1 MKTGLIRAKNALFS
15 LFIAAAAVFLLS
27 AGTSEV
33 VKGFRSESAYPPDPV
48 TAGEQTV
55 EVYGKKFL
63 PDAAEID
70 FDGDEIDGFDGILGK
85 LDDFDSLQTVDF
97 GSFSVSIDQV
107 DGIREMF
114 GDVNVRIGVYVTVQG
129 QKFDQASPT
138 LDLTGSGPEIIPE
151 MTEKLSLFTCLE
163 SVDLH
168 GVEITPEQ
176 QKGLVDS
183 YPGIRFLWDVD
194 IMGEK
199 YDSASEDLDLTNHRE
214 LTLDA
219 VRQAIPLFCGLKRL
233 DLSDCGFA
241 NEDLAELRGE
251 FPDTKIVWTLYMG
264 KWSLKTDAVAFSVL
278 IYNYNYT
285 ALRSPDIEV
294 LKYCTDLQALDLGH
308 QRLTDLSVIGD
319 YLPELRILILADNT
333 VSDLT
338 PLSKL
343 KHLHYL
349 ELFVNPYLTDV
360 SPIGECK
367 EMVDLNISHI
377 YGLTDISA
385 LLDFPML
392 ERLWIENTGV
402 SAADIQLLKD
412 TYPDTNVTN
421 IGWGSVDQGWRWH
434 PRYNAMID
442 MYHDTTYISE
452 EFSKYDSPD

>member
-1 MKTGLIRAKNALFS
+1 MKAAFKTVAEILFS
-15 LFIAAAAVFLLS
+15 LFFAVGVVFLLS
-27 AGTSEV
+27 AGTSET
-33 VKGFRSESAYPPDPV
+33 VKGFASASATPPAPLPV
-48 TAGEQTV
+48 KKQTV
-55 EVYGKKFL
+55 GIYGKNFL
-63 PDAAEID
+63 PDSEEID
-70 FDGDEIDGFDGILGK
+70 FSGDEVKGYDELLRKI
-85 LDDFDSLQTVDF
+85 DDFTSLKTVDF
-97 GSFSVSIDQV
+97 GSLSVSIDEV
-107 DGIREMF
+107 DGIRKLF
-114 GDVNVRIGVYVTVQG
+114 GDKEIRIGVYVPMCG
-129 QKFDQASPT
+129 HKFDQEEKE
-138 LDLTGSGPEIIPE
+138 LDLTGIGPGEIPE
-151 MTEKLSLFTCLE
+151 LTDKLRHFTRLE
-163 SVDLH
+163 TVDMH

-176 QKGLVDS
+176 QKDLAEK
-183 YPGIRFLWDVD
+183 YPDVRFLWDVSILD
-194 IMGEK
+194 EK
-199 YDSASEDLDLTNHRE
+199 YDSATEDLDLTNHRE
-214 LTLDA
+214 LTLDT
-219 VRQAIPLFCGLKRL
+219 VREFIPLFCDLKRL

-241 NEDLAELRGE
+241 NEDLAELREE

-308 QRLTDLSVIGD
+308 QKLTDLSVIGD
-319 YLPELRILILADNT
+319 YLPELRILVLADNT

-385 LLDFPML
+385 LLDFPIL

-412 TYPDTNVTN
+412 TYPNANVTN

-434 PRYNAMID
+434 PRYDAMID
-442 MYHDTTYISE
+442 MYHKTDYISE
-452 EFSKYDSPD
+452 EFSKYDSAD

>member
-1 MKTGLIRAKNALFS
+1 MKTVLVRVAEILFS
-15 LFIAAAAVFLLS
+15 ICIAAAVIFLLS
-27 AGTSEV
+27 ASPGEAA
-33 VKGFRSESAYPPDPV
+33 KGMGSASADPPAPL
-48 TAGEQTV
+48 TAGEQAV
-55 EVYGKKFL
+55 EVYGKRFL
-63 PDAAEID
+63 PDSAEIA
-70 FDGDEIDGFDGILGK
+70 FSGDEVDGFEGLLEKIG
-85 LDDFDSLQTVDF
+85 DFPSLKTVDF
-97 GSFSVSIDQV
+97 GSLSVSVDEIDS
-107 DGIREMF
+107 IRAMF
-114 GDVNVRIGVYVTVQG
+114 GDIDLKIGVYVTVAG
-129 QKFDQASPT
+129 RKYDQAST
-138 LDLTGSGPEIIPE
+138 LLDLSGTDPAVIPE
-151 MTEKLSLFTCLE
+151 LTEKLNLFTDLG

-168 GVEITPEQ
+168 GVEIAPEQ
-176 QKGLVDS
+176 QRDLAEK
-183 YPGIRFLWDVD
+183 YPEVRFLWDVAILD
-194 IMGEK
+194 EK
-199 YDSASEDLDLTNHRE
+199 YDSATEDLDLTNHRE
-214 LTLDA
+214 LTLDT
-219 VRQAIPLFCGLKRL
+219 VREFIPLFCDLKRL

-241 NEDLAELRGE
+241 NEDLAGLREE

-412 TYPDTNVTN
+412 TYPNANVTN

-442 MYHDTTYISE
+442 MYHKTDYISE
-452 EFSKYDSPD
+452 EFSKYDSAD